1 MDISSKIAQLST
13 PLGNLRGI
21 GPLGFEN
28 GDPSQGP
35 GLFNRIIS
43 TTIGVM
49 TMAAAIFLLFQIILA
64 AYSWMNAG
72 GDKAAIEDARK
83 KIINAIIGLT
93 IVIAAIFLLD
103 LVGTLIGFPYITNP
117 EEFITNITR

>member
-35 GLFNRIIS
+35 GLFNRIIG
-43 TTIGVM
+43 TTI
-49 TMAAAIFLLFQIILA
+49 
-64 AYSWMNAG
+64 G